1 MAGENKHNTVLLEWL
16 NGLPR
21 QTQDTVAKKM
31 NTSVG
36 QLRQI
41 AYGNRSCSVRLAV
54 ELDKYS
60 GGMVSMTEMAPSVDW
75 DHVKL
80 FIHAR

>member
-1 MAGENKHNTVLLEWL
+1 MAGNKKHNENFLEWL
-16 NGLPR
+16 NSLPR
-21 QTQDTVAKKM
+21 PTQNNVAAKM
-31 NTSVG
+31 KTSTG

-41 AYGNRSCSVRLAV
+41 AYGNRPCSVRLAI
-54 ELDKYS
+54 EIDKFS
-60 GGMVSMTEMAPSVDW
+60 GGKVSMVEMAKDVDW